1 MKVNLAE
8 LVRALKGL
16 TIMSGELEELLQAV
30 LMNRQP
36 ELF

>member
-1 MKVNLAE
+1 MNESLAE

-16 TIMSGELEELLQAV
+16 TVMSPELEALLQAV
-30 LMNRQP
+30 QMNRQP